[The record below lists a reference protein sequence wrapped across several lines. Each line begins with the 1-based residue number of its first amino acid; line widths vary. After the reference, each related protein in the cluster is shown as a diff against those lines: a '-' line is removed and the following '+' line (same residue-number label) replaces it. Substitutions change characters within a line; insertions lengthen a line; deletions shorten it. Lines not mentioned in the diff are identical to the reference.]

1 MSIKEYGGKAG
12 SSIDRTAGNCARL
25 ELRIRPGD
33 AYSCPLTRPFGSPG
47 GDFGTSHRLEG
58 TDVSDIQFARS
69 ESGCLIDFLLES
81 GEVVSTSGRGKNA
94 SCLCDTFQRFDCVPK
109 YTDVS
114 DGWLY
119 VTTHISD
126 RSRIRPLV
134 TELQSTVESVAVDR
148 LVISEPG
155 NCGDLTLFDRST
167 LTEKQ
172 REAVEVAV
180 ERGYFTSGADVHLE
194 EIAGELDISKSALS
208 ERLRTAQS
216 KLVTDLF

>member
-1 MSIKEYGGKAG
+1 MSIKEYGGNTG
-12 SSIDRTAGNCARL
+12 GSIDRTKGNCARL
-25 ELRIRPGD
+25 ELRLRPGP

-47 GDFGTSHRLEG
+47 GEPRTSRRLEG
-58 TDVSDIQFARS
+58 TEVSDIQFARS
-69 ESGCLIDFLLES
+69 ESGCLIDFVLES
-81 GEVVSTSGRGKNA
+81 GEVVSMSGREENA

-109 YTDVS
+109 YTGVS
-114 DGWLY
+114 DGWLH

-126 RSRIRPLV
+126 RNGIRPLV
-134 TELQSTVESVAVDR
+134 TELKSTVESVAVDR
-148 LVISEPG
+148 LVVSEPG
-155 NCGDLTLFDRST
+155 NCGDLVLFDRST

-180 ERGYFTSGADVHLE
+180 ERGYFKSGADVHLE